1 MIFKNRVVEIFH
13 SGLTRLFQPSISI
26 KLTKTGNYFS
36 TILINNEFLRKIG
49 VLMLVLRDKNSFYRS
64 RTRLIV
70 YSQCF

>member
-1 MIFKNRVVEIFH
+1 MKFASDSPQFSYVE
-13 SGLTRLFQPSISI
+13 LT
-26 KLTKTGNYFS
+26 
-36 TILINNEFLRKIG
+36 LINNEFLRKIG